1 MEWRGTRPKEKG
13 RRRGAGRL
21 GGGKNLRVFLWLV
34 RFLDKKTDRQTGASL
49 RVASLP
55 STSGKISF
63 VGDSAEDQGMERQS
77 DRTRAASAPDSS
89 PPLISYAQDKL
100 LTQSLTACWAGTC
113 GYGRRN
119 PSLRPSTC
127 LSTSL
132 ALPRPPPVFAI
143 TIKRQHPGPRST
155 DWRLGLTEMCGG
167 LGMLCVCVC
176 VHARLSVHVHTASLC
191 MCSMF
196 RCQKLMRECL
206 CLFLSISW
214 FFCLY
219 PCVCS
224 VGVCV

>member
-34 RFLDKKTDRQTGASL
+34 RFLDKKTDRRTGASL

-77 DRTRAASAPDSS
+77 NRTRAAAAPDSS

-100 LTQSLTACWAGTC
+100 LTQSHTACWAGTC

-119 PSLRPSTC
+119 PSFRPSTF

-143 TIKRQHPGPRST
+143 TIKRQHPGPWST

-176 VHARLSVHVHTASLC
+176 V
-191 MCSMF
+191 
-196 RCQKLMRECL
+196 
-206 CLFLSISW
+206 
-214 FFCLY
+214 
-219 PCVCS
+219 CVCTRTPVCSRAHCITLYVQHVSASEIDAWVS
-224 VGVCV
+224 VSLPVYQLIFFVCMLVCAV